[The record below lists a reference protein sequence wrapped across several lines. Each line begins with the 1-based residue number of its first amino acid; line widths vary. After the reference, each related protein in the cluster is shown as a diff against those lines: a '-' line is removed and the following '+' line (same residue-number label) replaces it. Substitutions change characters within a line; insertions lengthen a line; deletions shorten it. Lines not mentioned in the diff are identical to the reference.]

1 MRMCV
6 RIEKKATRDC
16 DPFRLLR
23 NGPFLRNS
31 MEGGAH
37 GKMRRPDWCPDPYC
51 EPECQF
57 MECPACWEDYER
69 FLSGDPGEE
78 EYFPE
83 RTEPDLRFQE

>member
-1 MRMCV
+1 
-6 RIEKKATRDC
+6 
-16 DPFRLLR
+16 
-23 NGPFLRNS
+23 
-31 MEGGAH
+31 
-37 GKMRRPDWCPDPYC
+37 
-51 EPECQF
+51 